1 MSYLSYTQWNAFDW
15 ALIVILLVS
24 MVFAFRAGLV
34 RSALGLM
41 GLIGGFQVAAWWYES
56 VGDWISPAR
65 LAWPP
70 AARKIFGFLVLVAL
84 VTVAMQFAGWALQ
97 KALRKVGLG
106 GFDRVLGVA
115 FGFARGCI
123 LSLGVLMAASIAAP
137 QSELLTTSVLTPYLF
152 AVAHDVSFLVP
163 QYLQQQ
169 MIDGAFDFKHNP
181 PDWIKPS

>member
-1 MSYLSYTQWNAFDW
+1 MNYLSYTQWNAFDW
-15 ALIVILLVS
+15 ALVLIALTS
-24 MVFAFRAGLV
+24 MVLAFRSGLV
-34 RSALGLM
+34 RAALGLM
-41 GLIGGFQVAAWWYES
+41 GLIGGFQVASWWYPQ
-56 VGDWISPAR
+56 VGDLISPAR
-65 LAWPP
+65 LAWPRQ
-70 AARKIFGFLVLVAL
+70 AKDVFGFLAIVLVVSL
-84 VTVAMQFAGWALQ
+84 LMQLAGWALQ
-97 KALRKVGLG
+97 KMLRMAGLG
-106 GFDRVLGVA
+106 GFDRLLGAA

-123 LSLGVLMAASIAAP
+123 LGLAILMAASIAAP